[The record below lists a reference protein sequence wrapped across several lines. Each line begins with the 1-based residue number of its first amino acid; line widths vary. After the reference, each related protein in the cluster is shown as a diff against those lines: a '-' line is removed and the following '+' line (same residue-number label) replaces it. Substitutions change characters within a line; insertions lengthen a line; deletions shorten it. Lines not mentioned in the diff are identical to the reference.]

1 MRQKVVR
8 KKTAFI
14 KKEGPQFAYIQGLSF
29 EKAKEPDKFRAIKTR
44 ISSRKASKTGSGN
57 TFSIW

>member
-1 MRQKVVR
+1 MR